1 MVDYLLGVG
10 ILAAIYAINALSLNL
25 QVGMTGLLNFGQ
37 VAFVGIGAYSVAI
50 LDSHGIPWFFG
61 FLLGAVL
68 AGIAGA
74 VVGRLGRTLASD
86 YWAIATLALAE
97 LVRLVALNQDGFTGG
112 AQGIS
117 AVTGV
122 WTNLAGTA
130 RVTTTFATTFV
141 LIALAFVC
149 AWRVRNGQYG
159 RVLVLIREN
168 PDLAAS
174 LRHDVVSAKTR
185 VMALSAVMASVTGGF
200 YAMYISFIGPSQ
212 LLPFATFLIFT
223 MIVVGGLANT
233 TGAVVG
239 AILITLLY
247 DGTRFVPD
255 VISMS
260 PDQAAGV
267 RILVVGVVLV
277 GFLLLRTEGLVPEKV
292 RAAHARR

>member
-10 ILAAIYAINALSLNL
+10 VLAAVYAINALSLNL
-25 QVGMTGLLNFGQ
+25 QVGVTGLLNFGQ

-50 LDSHGIPWFFG
+50 LDSHGVPWMIG
-61 FLLGAVL
+61 FVVGAVL

-74 VVGRLGRTLASD
+74 LVGRLGRTLASD

-122 WTNLAGTA
+122 WTNLSGMTRSVVTFLTILALLTLAYLCTA
-130 RVTTTFATTFV
+130 R
-141 LIALAFVC
+141 I
-149 AWRVRNGQYG
+149 RNGQYG
-159 RVLVLIREN
+159 RVLALIREN

-185 VMALSAVMASVTGGF
+185 VMTLSAVMASITGGF

-223 MIVVGGLANT
+223 MVIVGGLGNT
-233 TGAVVG
+233 TGAVAG
-239 AILITLLY
+239 AVLITLLY
-247 DGTRFVPD
+247 EGTRFLRD
-255 VISMS
+255 LIDLSA
-260 PDQAAGV
+260 DQAAGV
-267 RILVVGVVLV
+267 RILVVGVVLL